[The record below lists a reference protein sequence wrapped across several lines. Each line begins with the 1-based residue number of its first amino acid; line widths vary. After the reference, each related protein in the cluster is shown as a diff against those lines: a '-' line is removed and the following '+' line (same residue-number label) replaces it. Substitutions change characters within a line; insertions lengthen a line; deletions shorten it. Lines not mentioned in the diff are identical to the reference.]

1 MTQSIIGRLKT
12 LLMRKRGSFRGKL
25 RSCLMRI
32 KGRRGMGW
40 RRMRSLR
47 SMRKS
52 LMFSLIGRMGKL

>member
-32 KGRRGMGW
+32 KREKGNG
-40 RRMRSLR
+40 LEEDEE
-47 SMRKS
+47 
-52 LMFSLIGRMGKL
+52 FEIDEEEFNV